1 MPKKLEVFSL
11 KIHKG
16 AGILKKPKNFLD
28 KGTKRNKIIC
38 GRSKLKK

>member
-1 MPKKLEVFSL
+1 MPKKHKMFSL

-16 AGILKKPKNFLD
+16 AGITKTPKAFLN
-28 KGTKRNKIIC
+28 KGTKHKKIY